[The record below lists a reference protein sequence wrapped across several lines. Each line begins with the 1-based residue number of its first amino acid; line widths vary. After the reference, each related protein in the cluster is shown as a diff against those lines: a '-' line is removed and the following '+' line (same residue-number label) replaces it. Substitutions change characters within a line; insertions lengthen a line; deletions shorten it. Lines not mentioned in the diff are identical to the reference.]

1 MGAWR
6 FVVIVVLGLALV
18 LAAGCGRQSTVPA
31 TTSALSAR
39 TDGEQLPFDRPG
51 QAGGI
56 SPTSAVIP
64 PRANIPAG
72 TPVTVRLGS
81 AISSARDRSGDT
93 FEAVLDEP
101 IVVNGQTVAERG
113 AAVTGRIMEATP
125 GANTSPGYLRL
136 ALTSIVIRGNS
147 SPVQTSSNFLKGG
160 RRQGTLVT
168 AAGDHRGMLMGA
180 AGGTGKEPALG
191 TASKVDGQPG
201 LAWASRDVSIGP
213 ERPLTFRLT
222 EPVPL
227 HQ

>member
-6 FVVIVVLGLALV
+6 FAVMVVLGLALV
-18 LAAGCGRQSTVPA
+18 VAIGCGRQSTVPP
-31 TTSALSAR
+31 TTSGLSAR
-39 TDGEQLPFDRPG
+39 TDGEQLPFDRQG

-64 PRANIPAG
+64 PRANVPAG

-81 AISSARDRSGDT
+81 AISSARDRTGDT

-125 GANTSPGYLRL
+125 ADTSPGYLRL

-160 RRQGTLVT
+160 RRQGMLVT
-168 AAGDHRGMLMGA
+168 GAGDHRGMLMGA

-191 TASKVDGQPG
+191 TASKGDAQAS
-201 LAWASRDVSIGP
+201 LRSASRDVSIGP
-213 ERPLTFRLT
+213 ERQITFRLT